1 MVVLRT
7 KDFIGINMPNTQQ
20 LRMEDMSVAYVRALC
35 AVNGYSIGSV
45 EHDNDGYD
53 ITIIS
58 YDISSMQKR
67 GKLWI

>member
-1 MVVLRT
+1 MI
-7 KDFIGINMPNTQQ
+7 DFFAP
-20 LRMEDMSVAYVRALC
+20 
-35 AVNGYSIGSV
+35 
-45 EHDNDGYD
+45 DGYD